1 MHDKFGI
8 VNFDNEALTEFIYDT
23 TEDAQKALFQI
34 QENYLQK
41 QIKKK
46 DITDYYNMSATGQP
60 PMNPAV
66 TFQAVSVNS
75 RLQKP

>member
-1 MHDKFGI
+1 MN
-8 VNFDNEALTEFIYDT
+8 VEERL
-23 TEDAQKALFQI
+23 L
-34 QENYLQK
+34 
-41 QIKKK
+41 
-46 DITDYYNMSATGQP
+46 NMSAIGQP